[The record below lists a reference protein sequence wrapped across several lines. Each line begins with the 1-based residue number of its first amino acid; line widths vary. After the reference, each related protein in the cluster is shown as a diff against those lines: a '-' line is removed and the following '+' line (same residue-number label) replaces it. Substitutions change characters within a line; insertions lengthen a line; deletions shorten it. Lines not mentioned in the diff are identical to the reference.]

1 MTVPPQKSP
10 RTSSSASSTSRSSEC
25 EPPDTAAEPRN
36 IERANLVHEDVR
48 SAAGKFHLRPESSG
62 HGLCRRRGDYD
73 RRERREFVCLDDD
86 GITTS
91 ALFATSPH
99 TWWHERADI
108 TPLHGE
114 FPSAPGPPRARVDLS
129 D

>member
-1 MTVPPQKSP
+1 M
-10 RTSSSASSTSRSSEC
+10 R
-25 EPPDTAAEPRN
+25 EPPNTAAELRN
-36 IERANLVHEDVR
+36 IEGADLVHEHPC

-91 ALFATSPH
+91 ALCATSAL
-99 TWWHERADI
+99 T
-108 TPLHGE
+108 
-114 FPSAPGPPRARVDLS
+114 
-129 D
+129 